1 MMAKARPPALPRSG
15 RSVVSRTRG
24 GGPGWLASCSTTALP
39 KAFHRVSVRRRPASV
54 ASPQSRSRPRS
65 RRAWHCGRCRPTP
78 MWPRPPSSWPPGGP
92 GLCLRKYRVKSHQD
106 SSSRGA
112 PVTAEVA
119 ILNREAVAIAADS
132 AVTLT
137 GPEGRKIYNTA
148 NKLFALSTTE
158 PIAVMIYNMVS
169 FGPIPWETVVK
180 EYRRKL
186 SIKSYATVDEY
197 AADFIEY
204 LSELVEYIPVVE
216 QNIRVTMIARWELSQ
231 IRVSVLNVVRE
242 ANSNGRNFND
252 DEISSL
258 TISCIEARIGELRSG
273 VFVEGLNASMAGRL
287 VNAVPGGWDTFVDQ
301 SLSGFPMNGK
311 IRSLARVMVRTSLRV
326 VSQSPWFS
334 GIVVAG
340 FGRDQWFP
348 ALSQHL
354 VDGVISGRVRTCQ
367 LDSVEI
373 DEQQSAVIYP
383 FAQRD
388 MITTFMEGIHPVY
401 NALEGFIEER
411 IRLIKEY
418 LSSHAKDALSPEAYT
433 AMLDEMDREVSN
445 TVIDFVELRDDLK
458 NGNYGPIMSVVES
471 LPKKELAEMAEA
483 LVNLTSFKLRVSLG
497 AETVGGPVD
506 VAVISKGD
514 GLVWIKRKHYF
525 SPELNHRYF
534 SRDQKFDNISIRE
547 EQPCLD

>member
-1 MMAKARPPALPRSG
+1 M
-15 RSVVSRTRG
+15 
-24 GGPGWLASCSTTALP
+24 
-39 KAFHRVSVRRRPASV
+39 
-54 ASPQSRSRPRS
+54 
-65 RRAWHCGRCRPTP
+65 
-78 MWPRPPSSWPPGGP
+78 
-92 GLCLRKYRVKSHQD
+92 
-106 SSSRGA
+106 
-112 PVTAEVA
+112 TAEVA

-158 PIAVMIYNMVS
+158 PVAVMIYNMVS

-186 SIKSYATVDEY
+186 SMKSYATVDEY
-197 AADFIEY
+197 ATDFIEY
-204 LSELVEYIPVVE
+204 LSELVEYIPVAE
-216 QNIRVTMIARWELSQ
+216 QNIRVAMIARWELSQ
-231 IRVSVLNVVRE
+231 IRVSVLNAVRE
-242 ANSNGRNFND
+242 ASSNGQSLND
-252 DEISSL
+252 DEIISL
-258 TISCIEARIGELRSG
+258 IVSCIEARISELRNG
-273 VFVEGLNASMAGRL
+273 VLVEGLKASAAGRL
-287 VNAVPGGWDTFVDQ
+287 VNAVPGGWNTFVDQ
-301 SLSGFPMNGK
+301 YLSGFPVNEK

-367 LDSVEI
+367 LDNMEI
-373 DEQQSAVIYP
+373 GEQQSAVIYP

-388 MITTFMEGIHPVY
+388 MITTFMEGLHPVY
-401 NALEGFIEER
+401 SALEGFIEER
-411 IRLIKEY
+411 IRLIKEHFG
-418 LSSHAKDALSPEAYT
+418 SHVKDVLSPKAYT
-433 AMLDEMDREVSN
+433 ALLDEMDQEISN

-458 NGNYGPIMSVVES
+458 NSNYGPIMSVVES

-525 SPELNHRYF
+525 SPELNPRYF
-534 SRDQKFDNISIRE
+534 GLDQRFVNIGIRE
-547 EQPCLD
+547 EQP